1 MAEISLV
8 ILAAGMG
15 SRYGGLKQMDPVG
28 ANGELLIEYSIYDA
42 LSVGIRHIVFVIQRD
57 QEDAFRDVLG
67 EKLEDRCV
75 VSFVHQEIA
84 DLPPGTALPPERA
97 KPWGTGHAVLSCR
110 NVVRGPFAVANADDF
125 YGRESYVQLA
135 GLLDSGCD
143 SSDAYGLIGFDLRKT
158 LTASGTVSRGVCRV
172 DENGLLVGIDER
184 TKVGFKGD
192 SVVFWDADGTL
203 HELPGESVASM
214 NLWAFPND
222 FMRELAAKFSD
233 FLEATSTDLMH
244 DEFFLPA
251 VVGDLVAE
259 QRATVRVLP
268 TSSKWM
274 GVTYRADISRVR
286 QGIRRL
292 IEAGVYPQRLWEY
305 AP

>member
-1 MAEISLV
+1 MAEASLV

-57 QEDAFRDVLG
+57 QEDAFCDLLG

-75 VSFVHQEIA
+75 VSFVHQEMA

-143 SSDAYGLIGFDLRKT
+143 SNDAYGLIGFDLKKT

-184 TKVGFKGD
+184 TKVGLKGD
-192 SVVFWDADGTL
+192 SVVFWAADGTL

-222 FMRELAAKFSD
+222 FMRELAAKFSE
-233 FLEATSTDLMH
+233 FLETASTDLVH

-268 TSSKWM
+268 TAAKWM

-286 QGIRRL
+286 EGIRAL
-292 IEAGVYPQRLWEY
+292 IEAGVYPQRLWED